1 MRTAIELKGMRFYAY
16 HGVFEQE
23 TILGNQFEVNL
34 RMEVDLST
42 ACETDQLEDT
52 VSYAEI
58 YDLIKLEMMIPSK
71 LLEHVAWRIH
81 RKIKERFPQI
91 TQIEVRLSKKNP
103 PVEGEV
109 ESAEIILC
117 E

>member
-1 MRTAIELKGMRFYAY
+1 MRTAIELKGIRFYAY
-16 HGVFEQE
+16 HGVYEQE
-23 TILGNQFEVNL
+23 TKLGNQFEVNL
-34 RMEVDLST
+34 KYEANLLT
-42 ACETDQLEDT
+42 ACETDQLSDT
-52 VSYAEI
+52 ISYAEI
-58 YDLIKLEMMIPSK
+58 YDLIKAEMMIPSK
-71 LLEHVAWRIH
+71 LIEHVAWRIL
-81 RKIKERFPQI
+81 RKIKEVFPQI